1 MTDRPLIKVSRT
13 LRKATRHQTGRNHK
27 FPPIEHPRQEI
38 SKLAVTF
45 EVEPGD
51 LVSIAVESRCSSTS
65 PEADGAGLLEIRA
78 IDRNGLRTNIPGWAY
93 MSSRVGEYHYLN
105 TQGDDELALTQF
117 KIRVPDQVNRIELYG
132 HRWKRNIDTEIIGT
146 VLVSRNHTGPILHT
160 STGKPL
166 PVSAEYYREELEVP
180 SHAGTASIRV
190 PVRGGEKASNVPFS
204 FEFSGEEGRP
214 TLPQTQLPQHKEY
227 GPISMANIQ
236 PRQEGVAEFR
246 IPIPEG
252 AKTIAVQGIAWF
264 NSTPT
269 IMENASIDF
278 LPRDTEYIRRFLA
291 DLKPTDQLILID
303 TTAPPV
309 GHDTLSLRPNNLA
322 LAWAES
328 GIKVI
333 FLPFSTIQDESP
345 LPVGGIL
352 QLDRKQLPAV
362 KHWLLENRHGPNN
375 VYVCSSFP
383 DHSAVTLVDMFNANG
398 WNTVYECRDDME
410 EFNRV
415 GYSKW
420 YNPQFERR
428 VLESVK
434 YVTAVSVFLAAKLQS
449 ISTKDIPVTVT
460 PNGVN
465 RELIELSTH
474 LRSDEVLYRRK
485 DSKIFGYVGHLTD
498 AWFDWDLL
506 IRSATARPNYFFEIV
521 GHGKPDYVTLPSN
534 VKYLGPKPHSE
545 LIDIVSNWRAGL
557 IPFVDSAL
565 TRSVDP
571 NKIYEYYAW
580 GLPCISAPMGSVDSY
595 PCATV
600 YNNQDEFIAALDEII
615 SHSMLSNDLE
625 LIEVFLEE
633 CSWAARARQT
643 TNILFGE
650 A

>member
-1 MTDRPLIKVSRT
+1 MTDRPLIKVSRS
-13 LRKATRHQTGRNHK
+13 LRKATRRQTSRNHK
-27 FPPIEHPRQEI
+27 FPAIEYPRQEV
-38 SKLAVTF
+38 STFAETF

-51 LVSIAVESRCSSTS
+51 LVEFSIESRCSSSS
-65 PEADGAGLLEIRA
+65 PDAEGAGLIEIRA
-78 IDRNGLRTNIPGWAY
+78 IDRNGLRVNIPGWAY

-105 TQGDDELALTQF
+105 SQGDDEYALTQYR
-117 KIRVPDQVNRIELYG
+117 IRIPEQVYRLELYG
-132 HRWKRNIDTEIIGT
+132 HQWKRHINTEIIGS
-146 VLVSRNHTGPILHT
+146 VLMTKNHIGPILHT
-160 STGKPL
+160 STGRPL
-166 PVSAEYYREELEVP
+166 HVSAEYYRQEHDVP
-180 SHAGTASIRV
+180 SDAGTASIRL
-190 PVRGGEKASNVPFS
+190 PVRGGEKSSNVPFS
-204 FEFSGEEGRP
+204 FEFYGEEGKP

-227 GPISMANIQ
+227 GPIAMANIQ
-236 PRQEGVAEFR
+236 ARQEGIAEFR

-252 AKTIAVQGIAWF
+252 VETIAINGIAWF
-264 NSTPT
+264 NSTPI

-278 LPRDTEYIRRFLA
+278 LPRETEYIARFLA

-303 TTAPPV
+303 TTAPPI

-322 LAWAES
+322 LAWAEN

-345 LPVGGIL
+345 LPVEGIL
-352 QLDRKQLPAV
+352 QLDRTQLPAV
-362 KHWLLENRHGPNN
+362 KHWLLENRHGSNN

-420 YNPQFERR
+420 YSPQFERR

-434 YVTAVSVFLAAKLQS
+434 HVTAVSVFLAAKLRS

-465 RELIELSTH
+465 GQLIDLSGH
-474 LRSDEVLYRRK
+474 LRSAAILREREV
-485 DSKIFGYVGHLTD
+485 SNIFGYVGHLTD
-498 AWFDWDLL
+498 AWFDWDLVV
-506 IRSATARPNYFFEIV
+506 RSAMVRPNYVFEIV
-521 GHGKPDYVTLPSN
+521 GHGKPDYVNLPSN
-534 VKYLGPKPHSE
+534 VRFLGPKPHSE
-545 LIDIVSNWRAGL
+545 LIDIVSKWRAGL
-557 IPFVDSAL
+557 IPFVESAL

-580 GLPCISAPMGSVDSY
+580 GLPCISAPMGSVEEY
-595 PCATV
+595 PCARV
-600 YNNQDEFIAALDEII
+600 YNDTNQFVAALDDSIDNG
-615 SHSMLSNDLE
+615 MSNSDLD
-625 LIEVFLEE
+625 LIETFLEE